1 MRYLIGSFFQ
11 AAEERVG
18 NGRVLTAT
26 RPSHIERQPVVF
38 MVFMVFA
45 VFMPVVEVVDAEL
58 GPPV

>member
-18 NGRVLTAT
+18 NSRVLTAT
-26 RPSHIERQPVVF
+26 RPSHIEQQPVVF
-38 MVFMVFA
+38 IVFMVS
-45 VFMPVVEVVDAEL
+45 MPVVEVVDAEL